1 MRIIL
6 EGERRIRLQVSGAG
20 LDIESVDPAVQ
31 FSPLHMLAGSLAT
44 CTLSVL
50 AAWAQSA
57 RLPLDDLEIELAWEY
72 VPDPY
77 RVGNYEMMIRW
88 PSLPE
93 ARRTAALRAARH
105 CTVEH
110 TLTHPPT
117 IETVLA
123 TD

>member
-6 EGERRIRLQVSGAG
+6 EGDRRIRLLVNGAG
-20 LDIESVDPAVQ
+20 LEIESADPAVQ

-50 AAWAQSA
+50 ASWAQAA
-57 RLPLDDLEIELAWEY
+57 RLSFDDLEIELAWDY

-77 RVGNYEMMIRW
+77 RVGSYEMLIRW

-93 ARRTAALRAARH
+93 ERRAAALRAARH

-117 IETVLA
+117 IQIDVT
-123 TD
+123 TG